1 MANGVIE
8 QLLDFNQG
16 NLYPKITDVNNSYI
30 SKTDV
35 NGAAGFIK
43 DLFDAGALDAST
55 FEISGNKLSL
65 KLGAVIPGT
74 IANASSADK
83 VKHKLII
90 KIAENGQEDYD
101 GSETININKV
111 YQADKLTNRFRI
123 RIPDASNNTPTY
135 KAVDELYDVDKVYS
149 AVYADRLSHE
159 FKIKVLDANGTSHKI
174 ASINSST
181 GEDID
186 TVWESYKA
194 KTAEKVANSLKIAYT
209 DKDGSAQELEW
220 NGSVVGNITISSIQE
235 SQYAKQIKD
244 LSGSDTKIA
253 SIMTVS
259 GASDTAG
266 QISRITNPV
275 MTSDRVVLCINRSGN
290 SDNYSYSYEWVD
302 GTQIGGAQVD
312 QANPN
317 TPYYVLGASD
327 KEQTTIYGNF
337 SGKSPYFKNS
347 NLYQTSDETLK
358 TFTEDLDVNLDN
370 LASIKKGL
378 FYWNLDENKVLDI
391 GVTAQSLE
399 PLFPELVTETD
410 GIKAVSYSKLS
421 VVALAAIDKLY
432 KRVKEL
438 EDEVEKLKSK

>member
-1 MANGVIE
+1 MASGVIE

-16 NLYPKITDVNNSYI
+16 NLYPKIADVNKSYV

-43 DLFDAGALDAST
+43 DLFDAAALDAST

-65 KLGAVIPGT
+65 KSDAVIPGT
-74 IANASSADK
+74 IENASTADK
-83 VKHKLII
+83 VKHPLII
-90 KIAENGQEDYD
+90 KTAENVETGYN
-101 GSETININKV
+101 GSQSVNINKV

-135 KAVDELYDVDKVYS
+135 KTVGENVDIDKVYS
-149 AVYADRLSHE
+149 AVFTDRLVNDFRIRIADNNGPVYRTVGTDRVDIE
-159 FKIKVLDANGTSHKI
+159 KIYSAV
-174 ASINSST
+174 
-181 GEDID
+181 
-186 TVWESYKA
+186 KA
-194 KTAEKVANSLKIAYT
+194 DSADEIKGSLKITYT
-209 DKDGSAQELEW
+209 DINDDLISLDNWKGNTTEVFNITGISEAKYARNLKTSNGSPIIGNASQLSSILTVSKDGAIAALDASIGTTATVLLSIKKNEDSYSYQW
-220 NGSVVGNITISSIQE
+220 IDGTTVGG
-235 SQYAKQIKD
+235 AQIKD
-244 LSGSDTKIA
+244 CKE
-253 SIMTVS
+253 
-259 GASDTAG
+259 
-266 QISRITNPV
+266 
-275 MTSDRVVLCINRSGN
+275 
-290 SDNYSYSYEWVD
+290 DN
-302 GTQIGGAQVD
+302 T
-312 QANPN
+312 
-317 TPYYVLGASD
+317 TPYYILGALQGDSINVYANL
-327 KEQTTIYGNF
+327 TRH
-337 SGKSPYFKNS
+337 SPYFKGL

-378 FYWNLDENKVLDI
+378 FYWNSDENKVLDI

-438 EDEVEKLKSK
+438 EDEVEELKSK

>member
-16 NLYPKITDVNNSYI
+16 NLYPKIADVDASYI
-30 SKTDV
+30 GKSNV

-43 DLFDAGALDAST
+43 DLFLAEALDAST

-65 KLGAVIPGT
+65 KSDAVIPGT

-83 VKHKLII
+83 VKHELII
-90 KIAENGQEDYD
+90 KTAENTETGYD
-101 GSETININKV
+101 GSQAITINKV

-135 KAVDELYDVDKVYS
+135 KTVGENVDIDKVYSAKIADSLTNKFRIKVDTTTYKTVGELYDVDQVYS
-149 AVYADRLSHE
+149 AKLADTAG
-159 FKIKVLDANGTSHKI
+159 KV
-174 ASINSST
+174 T
-181 GEDID
+181 G
-186 TVWESYKA
+186 
-194 KTAEKVANSLKIAYT
+194 SLKITYT
-209 DKDGSAQELEW
+209 DIAGDSQTLVNVWKGDDSVVANITGISEAKYARNLKTDSGNPIVGNDPKLSSILTVSKDGAIAAL
-220 NGSVVGNITISSIQE
+220 
-235 SQYAKQIKD
+235 D
-244 LSGSDTKIA
+244 A
-253 SIMTVS
+253 SIGTTATVLLS
-259 GASDTAG
+259 IKKNED
-266 QISRITNPV
+266 
-275 MTSDRVVLCINRSGN
+275 
-290 SDNYSYSYEWVD
+290 SYSYQWID
-302 GTQIGGAQVD
+302 GTTVGGAQVD
-312 QANPN
+312 QADSD
-317 TPYYVLGASD
+317 TSYYVLGASD
-327 KEQTTIYGNF
+327 KKQTTIYGNF
-337 SGKSPYFKNS
+337 NGKSPYFKNS

-378 FYWNLDENKVLDI
+378 FYWNSDENKVLDI

>member
-16 NLYPKITDVNNSYI
+16 NLYPKIADVDASYI
-30 SKTDV
+30 GKSNV

-43 DLFDAGALDAST
+43 DLFDAEALDAST

-65 KLGAVIPGT
+65 KSDAVIPGT
-74 IANASSADK
+74 IENASSANK
-83 VKHKLII
+83 VKYALII
-90 KIAENGQEDYD
+90 KTAENVETGYN
-101 GSETININKV
+101 GSQAVNINKV

-135 KAVDELYDVDKVYS
+135 KTVGENVDIDKVYS
-149 AVYADRLSHE
+149 AVFTDRLVNE
-159 FKIKVLDANGTSHKI
+159 FRIRIADNNGPVYRTVGTDRADIEKIYSA
-174 ASINSST
+174 A
-181 GEDID
+181 
-186 TVWESYKA
+186 KA
-194 KTAEKVANSLKIAYT
+194 DSADEIQGSLKITYT
-209 DKDGSAQELEW
+209 DIAGDLQTLVNDWKGERVVNANITGISEAKYARNLKTDNDKLIVGNNPKLSSILTVSKDGAIAALDASIGTTATVLLSIKKNEDSYSYQW
-220 NGSVVGNITISSIQE
+220 IDGTTVGG
-235 SQYAKQIKD
+235 AQIKD
-244 LSGSDTKIA
+244 CND
-253 SIMTVS
+253 
-259 GASDTAG
+259 DN
-266 QISRITNPV
+266 TNP
-275 MTSDRVVLCINRSGN
+275 
-290 SDNYSYSYEWVD
+290 
-302 GTQIGGAQVD
+302 
-312 QANPN
+312 
-317 TPYYVLGASD
+317 YYILGALQGDSVNVYANL
-327 KEQTTIYGNF
+327 TRH
-337 SGKSPYFKNS
+337 SPYFKGL

-378 FYWNLDENKVLDI
+378 FYWNSDENKVLDI

>member
-16 NLYPKITDVNNSYI
+16 NLYPKIADVDASYI
-30 SKTDV
+30 GKSNV

-43 DLFDAGALDAST
+43 DLFLAEAIDAST

-65 KLGAVIPGT
+65 KSDAVIPGT

-83 VKHKLII
+83 VKHELII
-90 KIAENGQEDYD
+90 KTAENTETGYD
-101 GSETININKV
+101 GSQAITINKV

-135 KAVDELYDVDKVYS
+135 KTVGENVDIDKVYSAKIADSLTNKFRIKVDTTTYKTVGELYDVDQVYS
-149 AVYADRLSHE
+149 AKLADTAG
-159 FKIKVLDANGTSHKI
+159 KV
-174 ASINSST
+174 T
-181 GEDID
+181 G
-186 TVWESYKA
+186 
-194 KTAEKVANSLKIAYT
+194 SLKITYT
-209 DKDGSAQELEW
+209 DIAGDSQTLVNVWKGDDSVVANITGISEARYARNLKTDSGNPIIGNAQQLSSILTVSKDGAIAAL
-220 NGSVVGNITISSIQE
+220 
-235 SQYAKQIKD
+235 D
-244 LSGSDTKIA
+244 A
-253 SIMTVS
+253 SIGTTATVLLS
-259 GASDTAG
+259 IKKTED
-266 QISRITNPV
+266 
-275 MTSDRVVLCINRSGN
+275 
-290 SDNYSYSYEWVD
+290 SYSYQWID
-302 GTQIGGAQVD
+302 GTTVGGAQVD
-312 QANPN
+312 QADSD
-317 TPYYVLGASD
+317 TSYYVLGASD
-327 KEQTTIYGNF
+327 KKQTTIYGNF
-337 SGKSPYFKNS
+337 NGKSPYFKNS

-378 FYWNLDENKVLDI
+378 FYWNSDENKVLDI

-432 KRVKEL
+432 KRIKEL
-438 EDEVEKLKSK
+438 EDEVEELKSK

>member
-1 MANGVIE
+1 MASGVIE

-16 NLYPKITDVNNSYI
+16 NLYPKIANVNASYV
-30 SKTDV
+30 SENDT
-35 NGAAGFIK
+35 NGAVGFIK
-43 DLFDAGALDAST
+43 DLFLAEALDAST

-65 KLGAVIPGT
+65 KSDAVIPGT

-83 VKHKLII
+83 VKHELII
-90 KIAENGQEDYD
+90 KTAENTETGYD
-101 GSETININKV
+101 GSQAITINKV
-111 YQADKLTNRFRI
+111 YQADRLTNRFRI

-149 AVYADRLSHE
+149 AVFTDKLVNEFRIRIADNNGPVYRTVGTDRVDIE
-159 FKIKVLDANGTSHKI
+159 KIYSAV
-174 ASINSST
+174 
-181 GEDID
+181 
-186 TVWESYKA
+186 KA
-194 KTAEKVANSLKIAYT
+194 DSADETKGSLKITYT
-209 DKDGSAQELEW
+209 DIAGDSQTLVNAWKGDD
-220 NGSVVGNITISSIQE
+220 SVVANITGISEARYARNLKTDSGNPIIGNAQQLSSI
-235 SQYAKQIKD
+235 
-244 LSGSDTKIA
+244 L
-253 SIMTVS
+253 TVS
-259 GASDTAG
+259 KAGAIAALDPSIGETA
-266 QISRITNPV
+266 T
-275 MTSDRVVLCINRSGN
+275 VLLSIKKTE
-290 SDNYSYSYEWVD
+290 DSYSYQWID
-302 GTQIGGAQVD
+302 GTTVGGAQVD
-312 QANPN
+312 QADSS
-317 TPYYVLGASD
+317 TAYYVLGASATN
-327 KEQTTIYGNF
+327 QTTIYGNF

-378 FYWNLDENKVLDI
+378 FYWNSDENKVLDI

-438 EDEVEKLKSK
+438 EDEVEELKSK

>member
-65 KLGAVIPGT
+65 KSGAVIPGT

-83 VKHKLII
+83 VKYALII
-90 KIAENGQEDYD
+90 KTAENTETGYD
-101 GSETININKV
+101 GSQAITINKV

-135 KAVDELYDVDKVYS
+135 KTVGENVDIDKVYSAKIADSLTNNFRIKVDTTTYKTVGELYDVDQVYS
-149 AVYADRLSHE
+149 AKLADTAG
-159 FKIKVLDANGTSHKI
+159 KV
-174 ASINSST
+174 T
-181 GEDID
+181 G
-186 TVWESYKA
+186 
-194 KTAEKVANSLKIAYT
+194 SLKITYT
-209 DKDGSAQELEW
+209 DITGTPKTLVNAWKGDNTIETDITGISEASYARNLKTD
-220 NGSVVGNITISSIQE
+220 NGNPITGNTSKLSSILTVSNAGAIAALDASIGETATVLLSIKKNEDSYSYQWIDGTTVGG
-235 SQYAKQIKD
+235 AQIKD
-244 LSGSDTKIA
+244 CKD
-253 SIMTVS
+253 
-259 GASDTAG
+259 DN
-266 QISRITNPV
+266 TNPFY
-275 MTSDRVVLCINRSGN
+275 I
-290 SDNYSYSYEWVD
+290 
-302 GTQIGGAQVD
+302 
-312 QANPN
+312 
-317 TPYYVLGASD
+317 LGALQGDSINVYANL
-327 KEQTTIYGNF
+327 TRH
-337 SGKSPYFKNS
+337 SPYFKGL

-378 FYWNLDENKVLDI
+378 FYWNSDENKVLDI

>member
-16 NLYPKITDVNNSYI
+16 NLYPKIADVDASYI
-30 SKTDV
+30 GKSNV

-43 DLFDAGALDAST
+43 DLFLAEALDAST

-65 KLGAVIPGT
+65 KSDAVIPGT

-83 VKHKLII
+83 VKHELII
-90 KIAENGQEDYD
+90 KTAENTETGYD
-101 GSETININKV
+101 GSQAITINKV

-135 KAVDELYDVDKVYS
+135 KTVGENVDIDKVYSAKIADSLTNKFRIKVDTTTYKTVGELYDVDQVYS
-149 AVYADRLSHE
+149 AKLADTAG
-159 FKIKVLDANGTSHKI
+159 KV
-174 ASINSST
+174 T
-181 GEDID
+181 G
-186 TVWESYKA
+186 
-194 KTAEKVANSLKIAYT
+194 SLKITYT
-209 DKDGSAQELEW
+209 DIAGDSQTLVNVWKGDDSVVANITGISEAKYARNLKTDSGNPIVGNDPKLSSILTVSKDGAIAAL
-220 NGSVVGNITISSIQE
+220 
-235 SQYAKQIKD
+235 D
-244 LSGSDTKIA
+244 A
-253 SIMTVS
+253 SIGTTATVLLS
-259 GASDTAG
+259 IKKNED
-266 QISRITNPV
+266 
-275 MTSDRVVLCINRSGN
+275 
-290 SDNYSYSYEWVD
+290 SYSYQWID
-302 GTQIGGAQVD
+302 GTTVGGAQVD
-312 QANPN
+312 QADSD
-317 TPYYVLGASD
+317 TSYYVLGASD
-327 KEQTTIYGNF
+327 KKQTTIYGNF
-337 SGKSPYFKNS
+337 NGKSPYFKNS

-378 FYWNLDENKVLDI
+378 FYWNSDENKVLDI

-432 KRVKEL
+432 KRIKEL
-438 EDEVEKLKSK
+438 EDEVEELKSK

>member
-16 NLYPKITDVNNSYI
+16 NLYPKIANVNASYI
-30 SKTDV
+30 GETNV

-43 DLFDAGALDAST
+43 DLFLAEALDAST
-55 FEISGNKLSL
+55 FEVSGNKLSL
-65 KLGAVIPGT
+65 KSDAVIPGT

-83 VKHKLII
+83 VKHELII
-90 KIAENGQEDYD
+90 KTAENTETGYD
-101 GSETININKV
+101 GSQAITINKV

-135 KAVDELYDVDKVYS
+135 KTVGENVDIDKVYSAKIADSLTNNFRIKVDTTTYKTVGELYDVDQVYS
-149 AVYADRLSHE
+149 AKLADTAG
-159 FKIKVLDANGTSHKI
+159 KV
-174 ASINSST
+174 T
-181 GEDID
+181 G
-186 TVWESYKA
+186 
-194 KTAEKVANSLKIAYT
+194 SLKITYT
-209 DKDGSAQELEW
+209 DIAGDSQTLVNVWKGDDSVVANITGISEARYARNLKTDSGNPIIGNDPKLSSILTVSKDGAIAAL
-220 NGSVVGNITISSIQE
+220 
-235 SQYAKQIKD
+235 D
-244 LSGSDTKIA
+244 A
-253 SIMTVS
+253 SIGTTATVLLS
-259 GASDTAG
+259 IKKNED
-266 QISRITNPV
+266 
-275 MTSDRVVLCINRSGN
+275 
-290 SDNYSYSYEWVD
+290 SYSYQWID
-302 GTQIGGAQVD
+302 GTTVGGAQVD
-312 QANPN
+312 QADSS
-317 TPYYVLGASD
+317 TAYYVLGASATN
-327 KEQTTIYGNF
+327 QTTIYGNF

-378 FYWNLDENKVLDI
+378 FYWNSDENKVLDI

-438 EDEVEKLKSK
+438 EDEVEELKSK